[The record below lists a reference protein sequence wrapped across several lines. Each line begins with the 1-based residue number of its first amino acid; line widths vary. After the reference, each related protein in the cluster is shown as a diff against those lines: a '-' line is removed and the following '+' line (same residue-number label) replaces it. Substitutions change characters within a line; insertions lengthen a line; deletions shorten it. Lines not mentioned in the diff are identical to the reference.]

1 MARIS
6 ARRENWFSITGD
18 EDKAK
23 LKIIHLTPGDLQKIN
38 NDTSRWVGKR
48 ENEEFISELEY
59 APLEQMRRTRIAAV
73 IDWDGFYDENGNT
86 LKCTTA
92 NKERYLNFDPELG
105 IDEDGKPKLFSEWI
119 DLFREEI
126 GKTVDSPEAL
136 EKN

>member
-6 ARRENWFSITGD
+6 ARKENWFSITGD

-86 LKCTTA
+86 LKCTTS

-126 GKTVDSPEAL
+126 GKTVESPEAL